1 MAGLYT
7 FLGVEVDTIVKKR
20 KELIKLVEKE
30 RIDIKKEYPESKFL
44 IDSMCDWFV
53 EELDDK
59 FYCEDYE

>member
-1 MAGLYT
+1 MTGLYT
-7 FLGVEVDTIVKKR
+7 FLGVEVDTIIKKR